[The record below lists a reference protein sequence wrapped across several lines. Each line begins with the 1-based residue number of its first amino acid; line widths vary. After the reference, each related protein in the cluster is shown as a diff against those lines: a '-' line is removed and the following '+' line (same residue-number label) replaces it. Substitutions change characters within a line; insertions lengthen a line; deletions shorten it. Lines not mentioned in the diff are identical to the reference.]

1 MIRDLES
8 LNGVY
13 VNGRK
18 ARTAIL
24 SNGDLIE
31 LGDVTLKFTVFAA
44 HDRPD
49 TEVSSDSTVTPFRQ
63 SGKKKGLRPV

>member
-1 MIRDLES
+1 
-8 LNGVY
+8 

-44 HDRPD
+44 HDHPD
-49 TEVSSDSTVTPFRQ
+49 LDGNIDSTVTPFRPAH
-63 SGKKKGLRPV
+63 KNKGLRPV